1 MTIARLTVTPG
12 LAAQAYQQASGQVA
26 GTGSIASD
34 ASSFGATL
42 GRALDGAVAVGR
54 EADVSAANA
63 VVNGGDVTHVVT
75 AISKAQLALQEIV
88 TVRDKVVQAYQDVM
102 RMSI

>member
-1 MTIARLTVTPG
+1 MSIPVLTVTPQSA
-12 LAAQAYQQASGQVA
+12 LNAYKQASSS
-26 GTGSIASD
+26 TASEG
-34 ASSFGATL
+34 SSFGATL
-42 GRALDGAVAVGR
+42 SHALNNAVALGQQ
-54 EADVSAANA
+54 ADATATDA
-63 VVNGGDVTHVVT
+63 VANGGDVTHVVT

>member
-1 MTIARLTVTPG
+1 MTMSTLTVTPST
-12 LAAQAYQQASGQVA
+12 AANAYQRASASASGA
-26 GTGSIASD
+26 D
-34 ASSFGATL
+34 PSSFGATL
-42 GRALDGAVAVGR
+42 DRALDGAVQLGQQ
-54 EADVSAANA
+54 ADASATDA

-75 AISKAQLALQEIV
+75 ALSKAQLALQEIV

>member
-1 MTIARLTVTPG
+1 MTISTLTVTPQTAANAYRQAAGAAPSHQPSFGTTIDQAQTNAVG
-12 LAAQAYQQASGQVA
+12 LGQQA
-26 GTGSIASD
+26 D
-34 ASSFGATL
+34 ASAT
-42 GRALDGAVAVGR
+42 D
-54 EADVSAANA
+54 A

-88 TVRDKVVQAYQDVM
+88 TVRDKVVQAYQEVM

>member
-1 MTIARLTVTPG
+1 MTVSTLTVTPST
-12 LAAQAYQQASGQVA
+12 AANAYQRASASGS
-26 GTGSIASD
+26 GSASD
-34 ASSFGATL
+34 SSSFGATL
-42 GRALDGAVAVGR
+42 SRALDGAMQLGQQ
-54 EADVSAANA
+54 ADASATDA

-75 AISKAQLALQEIV
+75 AISKAQMALQEIV